1 MIATEHTDSVNSKI
15 LAVSEDQI
23 QGFVR
28 EPFREIARLSGIEE
42 GLVLDR
48 IKAML
53 SAGTIRR
60 VRQTLLATNL
70 AEGALVAWKVPPEK
84 LDSAFDYMFRPR
96 SFFRTCGSSIDRFG
110 HRRQRVQVVDNASRF
125 HRASDSKGTPKFC
138 CKRSAA
144 RK

>member
-1 MIATEHTDSVNSKI
+1 MDTNVPHMTATEHTDSVNSKI

-28 EPFREIARLSGIEE
+28 EPFKEISRLSGIEE

-60 VRQTLLATNL
+60 VRQKLLATKL
-70 AEGALVAWKVPPEK
+70 AEGALVASEVPGAKPEAA
-84 LDSAFDYMFRPR
+84 LAYMF
-96 SFFRTCGSSIDRFG
+96 
-110 HRRQRVQVVDNASRF
+110 
-125 HRASDSKGTPKFC
+125 
-138 CKRSAA
+138 
-144 RK
+144 

>member
-1 MIATEHTDSVNSKI
+1 MIATEHTDTVNSKI

-28 EPFREIARLSGIEE
+28 EPFKEIARLSGTDEA
-42 GLVLDR
+42 LVLDR

-84 LDSAFDYMFRPR
+84 LEPAFDFMFRRDPFSGHVVLR
-96 SFFRTCGSSIDRFG
+96 STDAGTAGSEY
-110 HRRQRVQVVDNASRF
+110 
-125 HRASDSKGTPKFC
+125 KLGTPLRVRRGFG
-138 CKRSAA
+138 
-144 RK
+144 